1 MAETGTAETPAA
13 DVFELWNPTSYDA
26 LRRQLI
32 PSFDLLY
39 QSAGSLVAMFTPP
52 AGSILDLGAGTGLLS
67 AAVLARKPD
76 AELLLVDKS
85 EGMLLQAKQRFG
97 HLHNVRTQIGDLLEP
112 LPEGR
117 FHAIVSALAIHHLSH
132 SQKRELFAR
141 IRNAL
146 LPGGM
151 FVNVEQVLAPADW
164 LERLYDI
171 QHEAHVIAAET
182 PAEEWAAGRERMKF
196 DIPADVETQLNWLR
210 DAGFETAD
218 CVAKDWRF
226 ATYAGW
232 VAK

>member
-1 MAETGTAETPAA
+1 MADTT
-13 DVFELWNPTSYDA
+13 DVLELWDPTTYDA

-39 QSAGSLVAMFTPP
+39 QSAASLVATFTPP
-52 AGSILDLGAGTGLLS
+52 NASILDLGAGTGLLS

-76 AELLLVDKS
+76 ADLLLVDRS
-85 EGMLLQAKQRFG
+85 EGMLLQAKQRFA
-97 HLHNVRTQIGDLLEP
+97 HLANVRTQLGDLLDP

-117 FHAIVSALAIHHLSH
+117 FHAIISALCIHHLSH
-132 SQKRELFAR
+132 RQKRELFAR
-141 IRNAL
+141 IRGSL

-151 FVNVEQVLAPADW
+151 FVNVEQVQAPADW
-164 LERLYDI
+164 LEELYDV

-182 PAEEWAAGRERMKF
+182 AAEDWAAGRERMKF
-196 DIPADVETQLNWLR
+196 DIPADVQSQLDWLR
-210 DAGFETAD
+210 DAGFELAD

-232 VAK
+232 VAR